1 VKHTKSGKL
10 LVIKIDFSSLFDS
23 VPQKKINGQ
32 VYQGCTY
39 IFSLKAFLK
48 TTFHGD
54 KKWKALDDLC
64 D

>member
-1 VKHTKSGKL
+1 
-10 LVIKIDFSSLFDS
+10 